1 MPMTRAETTFEARSA
16 SLLLPRPSLAT
27 CIVLGVVRDTRGRT
41 LAHEDRFNHFPL
53 SPYCSLTWHVEG
65 RLHLVK
71 TDAEAKAPET
81 GAPLPRLMVSGPG
94 SGPVTTWS
102 AGPVFVLT
110 VSFYP
115 DVWEALTG
123 TSVLPLFD
131 KHVAGENVLPPD
143 LVETLL
149 PVFREAGAEQSFACF
164 EEQIAQRWA
173 QRRSKGGVSPFWMRD
188 WATALAA
195 RAALSST
202 GRSLRQLQRRV
213 KHQTGRTQREL
224 ALLVRNEELF
234 ARVMSDEP
242 GTAPDHAG
250 LAVDA
255 GFADQ
260 AHMIREVRRMTGM
273 PPARILRLI
282 ATEESY
288 WPYRLLG
295 MRYG

>member
-1 MPMTRAETTFEARSA
+1 
-16 SLLLPRPSLAT
+16 
-27 CIVLGVVRDTRGRT
+27 
-41 LAHEDRFNHFPL
+41 
-53 SPYCSLTWHVEG
+53 
-65 RLHLVK
+65 
-71 TDAEAKAPET
+71 
-81 GAPLPRLMVSGPG
+81 MVSKRSLWQFDAHPAGQIEEELPSDTARAPAARRLPFDRLRAQIVVVDADVHVHAADEQAPG
-94 SGPVTTWS
+94 HG
-102 AGPVFVLT
+102 L
-110 VSFYP
+110 
-115 DVWEALTG
+115 
-123 TSVLPLFD
+123 
-131 KHVAGENVLPPD
+131 HVAGENVLPPD
-143 LVETLL
+143 VVETLL
-149 PVFREAGAEQSFACF
+149 PVFREGSAEQRFARF
-164 EEQIAQRWA
+164 EEQIAPRWA
-173 QRRSKGGVSPFWMRD
+173 HRRPKGGVSPFWMRD